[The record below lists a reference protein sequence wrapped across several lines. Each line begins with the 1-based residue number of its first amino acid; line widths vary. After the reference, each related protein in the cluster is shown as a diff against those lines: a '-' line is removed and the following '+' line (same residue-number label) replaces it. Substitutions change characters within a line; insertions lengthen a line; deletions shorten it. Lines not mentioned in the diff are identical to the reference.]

1 MARRFID
8 SELFRKRFVRGLKS
22 PYKLLWIY
30 IFCECNIS
38 GIWDVDLEAAELYC
52 GAKFSLEDFAKNFEG
67 KVHFFADDSK
77 VFISEFIEF
86 QYPRGLQESNPAHKN
101 VISQLSKYQLF
112 EVLKKAPS
120 EGLQS
125 PFKGAKYMYKDKE
138 KDNKG
143 GVGGKKKYAEF
154 VMMTEKEGEK
164 LRAEFGEEGSARLV
178 EILNNYKGSSGKK
191 YKSDY
196 LAIKNWVVD
205 RYLNEKADHEKRTTK
220 SRAGNSSSDEE
231 LMRGIASGYERGIE
245 ERRRKS
251 GDK

>member
-1 MARRFID
+1 M
-8 SELFRKRFVRGLKS
+8 
-22 PYKLLWIY
+22 
-30 IFCECNIS
+30 FCECNIS
-38 GIWDVDLEAAELYC
+38 GIWDVDLEPPSCIAAQNSASKILRKLR
-52 GAKFSLEDFAKNFEG
+52 GQGSI
-67 KVHFFADDSK
+67 FADDSK

-112 EVLKKAPS
+112 EVLKRPFG
-120 EGLQS
+120 GLQS